1 MSLVLEDQAEDDRF
15 VMSLQAT
22 EQSVLAAASR
32 ILAARIA
39 CGACTPENRKS
50 EVRWAIKTAI
60 EMANIIDANIRCEH
74 EM

>member
-1 MSLVLEDQAEDDRF
+1 MSLLLDEQAEDDRF
-15 VMSLQAT
+15 VMSLQPT

-39 CGACTPENRKS
+39 TGACTPENRKT
-50 EVRWAIKTAI
+50 EVRWAIRTAI

>member
-1 MSLVLEDQAEDDRF
+1 MSLVIEEQSADDRY
-15 VMSLQAT
+15 VMSLQPT

-39 CGACTPENRKS
+39 CGACTSENRKS

>member
-1 MSLVLEDQAEDDRF
+1 MSLILDDQPEDERYQI
-15 VMSLQAT
+15 SLQPT

-39 CGACTPENRKS
+39 TGACTPENRKT
-50 EVRWAIKTAI
+50 EVRWAIRTAI
-60 EMANIIDANIRCEH
+60 EMANIIDANIRCEN

>member
-1 MSLVLEDQAEDDRF
+1 MSLVLDEQPEDERYQI
-15 VMSLQAT
+15 SLQPT

-39 CGACTPENRKS
+39 SGACTPENRKA

-60 EMANIIDANIRCEH
+60 EMANIIDANIRCEN